1 MEKSLAS
8 DSLAYR
14 GGFIPPFEQG
24 FAPDVKERIIIKSAS
39 MSNEVERGSFKE
51 AESKLMDIVKS
62 SDSFILNQNVNRY
75 GTDKNLYFSGDYQI
89 KVQSS
94 KYNNVISQLKS
105 IGEVKSFSENEADI
119 TGSNTNLKIQLDAE
133 KERLLRFKAMLD
145 EANNINDKI
154 QLTNLIFDQERTVKY
169 LEDSLSNINQDVQY
183 STIQMTITEKQSEY
197 KDILFIKTSEI
208 VKSFVNSLN
217 NLIRIIFVLI
227 PWIAIIGLIY
237 FIFKRY
243 N

>member
-1 MEKSLAS
+1 
-8 DSLAYR
+8 
-14 GGFIPPFEQG
+14 
-24 FAPDVKERIIIKSAS
+24 
-39 MSNEVERGSFKE
+39 
-51 AESKLMDIVKS
+51 
-62 SDSFILNQNVNRY
+62 
-75 GTDKNLYFSGDYQI
+75 
-89 KVQSS
+89 
-94 KYNNVISQLKS
+94 
-105 IGEVKSFSENEADI
+105 
-119 TGSNTNLKIQLDAE
+119 
-133 KERLLRFKAMLD
+133 MLD